1 MADTKV
7 TISLRK
13 RLIRL
18 HKKRRM
24 LKAPDYLRE
33 RVAKLA
39 NVDVQTVRIHQGINH
54 ILMSK
59 VSKNMQD
66 FEAEIRR
73 EATYV
78 EVRPITAPVQQQS
91 ANAKDGAAK
100 KTDSKEAKAASAPK
114 QGKKEEKPKE
124 QKPKK
129 EDKEKAAQLEK
140 KQ

>member
-1 MADTKV
+1 MFMADTKV

-13 RLIRL
+13 RLVKL

-39 NVDVQTVRIHQGINH
+39 NVDPRTVKIHQGINH
-54 ILMSK
+54 ILMAK

-66 FEAEIRR
+66 FEAQIRK

-78 EVRPITAPVQQQS
+78 EVRPIETLAQQPV
-91 ANAKDGAAK
+91 AKAQGA
-100 KTDSKEAKAASAPK
+100 KTDSKTTKPTAAPK
-114 QGKKEEKPKE
+114 QVEKKGDSPKEPKAQKEKEEKAPE
-124 QKPKK
+124 
-129 EDKEKAAQLEK
+129 EK
-140 KQ
+140 KR